1 MQYYSTRNHAA
12 LFSLQEAAFRGLAP
26 DGGLFMPAV
35 IPHAD
40 LEKVRE
46 LSECSFSELSR
57 YLTGLFFGDE
67 LPEARTDAIAAEACR
82 FPVPLKQVG
91 KDKYTLELFHGP
103 TFAFKDIGAG
113 FMGHALRALNRTAE
127 ETIILTATSGDTGS
141 AVANGFDGIEGVKV
155 VILYPDGQVSD
166 LQESQMATLG
176 RNIFPLKVKG
186 TFDDCQRI
194 VKDIFS
200 DADFRREKRVTSA
213 NSINILRWIPQSF
226 YYFHGWAQW
235 VKATGGKRPG
245 IVVPSGNYGNL
256 AAGLLAAK
264 MGLPVRRF
272 IAAANAND
280 TVPKYLRS
288 GRFEPQPSVR
298 TVANAMDVGNPSNF
312 ERIVDLFGNDFSAVT
327 ARIGGYSCDD
337 QTILEAIRELYD
349 RYGYLSDPHSAV
361 GYKAAC
367 EFGIEGFWLSTAHG
381 AKFGEVIRTALGKEF
396 PLPSGL
402 HELPGK
408 EKLFTRIGPS
418 TSSVE
423 NFIRS
428 L

>member
-67 LPEARTDAIAAEACR
+67 LPEARTDAIAAGACR

-113 FMGHALRALNRTAE
+113 FMGHALRELNRTAG

-141 AVANGFDGIEGVKV
+141 AVANGFYGIEGVKV
-155 VILYPDGQVSD
+155 VILYPDGQVSG
-166 LQESQMATLG
+166 LQESQMTTLG
-176 RNIFPLKVKG
+176 GNIFPLKVKG
-186 TFDDCQRI
+186 TFNDCQRI

-288 GRFEPQPSVR
+288 GRF
-298 TVANAMDVGNPSNF
+298 
-312 ERIVDLFGNDFSAVT
+312 VT

-381 AKFGEVIRTALGKEF
+381 AKFGEVIRTALRKEF

>member
-57 YLTGLFFGDE
+57 YLTRLFFGDE

-141 AVANGFDGIEGVKV
+141 AVANGFYGIEGVKV
-155 VILYPDGQVSD
+155 VILYPDGQVSG
-166 LQESQMATLG
+166 LQESQMTTLG
-176 RNIFPLKVKG
+176 GNIFPLKVKG

-235 VKATGGKRPG
+235 VKATGRNRRAERQLRKPRRRTARCKDGVARETFYRRSQRERHRPE
-245 IVVPSGNYGNL
+245 ISPERPFRT
-256 AAGLLAAK
+256 AAVGTHGRQRNGRRQSEQLRTHRR
-264 MGLPVRRF
+264 PVRQRLQRRDRSYRGIF
-272 IAAANAND
+272 MRRPND
-280 TVPKYLRS
+280 P
-288 GRFEPQPSVR
+288 G
-298 TVANAMDVGNPSNF
+298 
-312 ERIVDLFGNDFSAVT
+312 
-327 ARIGGYSCDD
+327 
-337 QTILEAIRELYD
+337 
-349 RYGYLSDPHSAV
+349 SDPGVVRPLRLPFRSAQ
-361 GYKAAC
+361 C
-367 EFGIEGFWLSTAHG
+367 RGI
-381 AKFGEVIRTALGKEF
+381 
-396 PLPSGL
+396 
-402 HELPGK
+402 
-408 EKLFTRIGPS
+408 
-418 TSSVE
+418 
-423 NFIRS
+423 
-428 L
+428 

>member
-57 YLTGLFFGDE
+57 YLTRLFFGDE

-141 AVANGFDGIEGVKV
+141 AVANGFYGIEGVKV
-155 VILYPDGQVSD
+155 VILYPDGQVSG
-166 LQESQMATLG
+166 LQESQMTTLG
-176 RNIFPLKVKG
+176 GNIFPLKVKG

-226 YYFHGWAQW
+226 YYFHG
-235 VKATGGKRPG
+235 
-245 IVVPSGNYGNL
+245 
-256 AAGLLAAK
+256 
-264 MGLPVRRF
+264 
-272 IAAANAND
+272 
-280 TVPKYLRS
+280 
-288 GRFEPQPSVR
+288 
-298 TVANAMDVGNPSNF
+298 
-312 ERIVDLFGNDFSAVT
+312 
-327 ARIGGYSCDD
+327 
-337 QTILEAIRELYD
+337 
-349 RYGYLSDPHSAV
+349 
-361 GYKAAC
+361 
-367 EFGIEGFWLSTAHG
+367 
-381 AKFGEVIRTALGKEF
+381 
-396 PLPSGL
+396 
-402 HELPGK
+402 
-408 EKLFTRIGPS
+408 
-418 TSSVE
+418 
-423 NFIRS
+423 
-428 L
+428 

>member
-67 LPEARTDAIAAEACR
+67 LPEARTDAIAAGACR

-113 FMGHALRALNRTAE
+113 FMGHALRELNRTAG

-141 AVANGFDGIEGVKV
+141 AVANGFYGIEGVKV
-155 VILYPDGQVSD
+155 VILYPDGQVSG
-166 LQESQMATLG
+166 LQESQMTTLG
-176 RNIFPLKVKG
+176 GNIFPLKVKG

-235 VKATGGKRPG
+235 VKATDFL
-245 IVVPSGNYGNL
+245 I
-256 AAGLLAAK
+256 LLHLNTHMPKAHSTYEVLESKFPLQHILQQLQA
-264 MGLPVRRF
+264 V
-272 IAAANAND
+272 D
-280 TVPKYLRS
+280 TCPLTFQNQS
-288 GRFEPQPSVR
+288 DSE
-298 TVANAMDVGNPSNF
+298 
-312 ERIVDLFGNDFSAVT
+312 
-327 ARIGGYSCDD
+327 D
-337 QTILEAIRELYD
+337 QQTP
-349 RYGYLSDPHSAV
+349 YLSHHS
-361 GYKAAC
+361 
-367 EFGIEGFWLSTAHG
+367 LSM
-381 AKFGEVIRTALGKEF
+381 
-396 PLPSGL
+396 
-402 HELPGK
+402 
-408 EKLFTRIGPS
+408 
-418 TSSVE
+418 
-423 NFIRS
+423 
-428 L
+428 

>member
-1 MQYYSTRNHAA
+1 
-12 LFSLQEAAFRGLAP
+12 
-26 DGGLFMPAV
+26 MPAV

-57 YLTGLFFGDE
+57 YLTRLFFGDE
-67 LPEARTDAIAAEACR
+67 LPETRTDAIAAGACR

-113 FMGHALRALNRTAE
+113 FMGHALRELNRTAG

-141 AVANGFDGIEGVKV
+141 AVANGFYGIEGVKV
-155 VILYPDGQVSD
+155 VILYPDGQVSG
-166 LQESQMATLG
+166 LQESQMTTLG
-176 RNIFPLKVKG
+176 GNIFPLKVKG

-264 MGLPVRRF
+264 MGLP
-272 IAAANAND
+272 
-280 TVPKYLRS
+280 
-288 GRFEPQPSVR
+288 
-298 TVANAMDVGNPSNF
+298 
-312 ERIVDLFGNDFSAVT
+312 
-327 ARIGGYSCDD
+327 
-337 QTILEAIRELYD
+337 
-349 RYGYLSDPHSAV
+349 
-361 GYKAAC
+361 
-367 EFGIEGFWLSTAHG
+367 
-381 AKFGEVIRTALGKEF
+381 
-396 PLPSGL
+396 
-402 HELPGK
+402 
-408 EKLFTRIGPS
+408 
-418 TSSVE
+418 
-423 NFIRS
+423 
-428 L
+428 

>member
-1 MQYYSTRNHAA
+1 
-12 LFSLQEAAFRGLAP
+12 
-26 DGGLFMPAV
+26 
-35 IPHAD
+35 
-40 LEKVRE
+40 
-46 LSECSFSELSR
+46 
-57 YLTGLFFGDE
+57 
-67 LPEARTDAIAAEACR
+67 
-82 FPVPLKQVG
+82 
-91 KDKYTLELFHGP
+91 
-103 TFAFKDIGAG
+103 
-113 FMGHALRALNRTAE
+113 MGHALRELNRTAG

-141 AVANGFDGIEGVKV
+141 AVANGFYGIEGVKV
-155 VILYPDGQVSD
+155 VILYPDGQVSG
-166 LQESQMATLG
+166 LQESQMTTLG
-176 RNIFPLKVKG
+176 GNIFPLKVKG

-327 ARIGGYSCDD
+327 ARIRGYSCDD

-349 RYGYLSDPHSAV
+349 RTVPWDIRPPASSESKVSGSRRPTEPNSA
-361 GYKAAC
+361 KSSAQR
-367 EFGIEGFWLSTAHG
+367 W
-381 AKFGEVIRTALGKEF
+381 GKSFRYRPDCTNCLERKSF
-396 PLPSGL
+396 S
-402 HELPGK
+402 PGSARRPPRWK
-408 EKLFTRIGPS
+408 I
-418 TSSVE
+418 SSV
-423 NFIRS
+423 RS
-428 L
+428 DRKNRQGYPAQRRVPGEPK

>member
-67 LPEARTDAIAAEACR
+67 LPEARTDAIAAGACR

-113 FMGHALRALNRTAE
+113 FMGHALRELNRTAG

-141 AVANGFDGIEGVKV
+141 AVANGFYGIEGV
-155 VILYPDGQVSD
+155 
-166 LQESQMATLG
+166 
-176 RNIFPLKVKG
+176 
-186 TFDDCQRI
+186 DDCQRI